1 MDTGSNISIVR
12 PDVLRGLG
20 EGLLQ
25 PVRSCLRTVTGERA
39 PIHGKGR
46 LELGIGTMKLS
57 QDMWVADISDE
68 CILGLDFLEPNRCQ
82 VNLKD
87 GALII
92 GEEEIPLERS
102 NMTTEPACNKA
113 ILLDAVCLPS
123 LSEMVVPVKVDTAGA
138 SSRWGIL
145 GRSRS
150 KEVSRAS
157 DCLLVGRTL
166 VDLYHERTPLRV
178 MNVSS
183 QQQRIPKGTELAEC
197 EIISG
202 VVMPA
207 AEAVGGLTGCV
218 QGAGTTNRLPNHMR
232 DLYER
237 SVVGLGPQ
245 DSGCTDLVQ
254 HHIHMGQTPPIRQPP
269 RRLPLSRREEAEMA
283 IQDKH
288 TQGVIEPAASPW
300 SSPVVLAIT
309 KKKHSLKKAS

>member
-1 MDTGSNISIVR
+1 MNASYI
-12 PDVLRGLG
+12 
-20 EGLLQ
+20 
-25 PVRSCLRTVTGERA
+25 
-39 PIHGKGR
+39 
-46 LELGIGTMKLS
+46 
-57 QDMWVADISDE
+57 
-68 CILGLDFLEPNRCQ
+68 GLDFLEPNRCQ

-207 AEAVGGLTGCV
+207 AEAVGGLTG
-218 QGAGTTNRLPNHMR
+218 A
-232 DLYER
+232 R
-237 SVVGLGPQ
+237 SWNDQ
-245 DSGCTDLVQ
+245 Q
-254 HHIHMGQTPPIRQPP
+254 I
-269 RRLPLSRREEAEMA
+269 A
-283 IQDKH
+283 
-288 TQGVIEPAASPW
+288 
-300 SSPVVLAIT
+300 
-309 KKKHSLKKAS
+309 